1 MNGLARR
8 SRLFG
13 AALGLVGLLVAPGAA
28 SGQAGGE
35 AGAAPSG
42 GYVYVPNQADAT
54 ISVVD
59 TETRRVVATVDLRK
73 HGFSANAKPHDV
85 VGAPDGSAWY
95 VSLINDNKVVKF
107 GPDNEVLG
115 TADFEV
121 PGMLAIS
128 PSGDVLYVGR
138 SMSAVNPPKR
148 IGRIETDDM
157 SIREIE
163 VLYGRPHAIVMGP
176 DGEWVHSAS
185 LAVNQIGTLRDGSD
199 RVEITPVEGP
209 THVFVQM
216 AVSPDGKRLVATG
229 QMSNSLLV
237 FDRSNLP
244 VLTQVATVEVGTWPW
259 HPAFT
264 PDGRY
269 VVFGDVEDVTSD
281 PFKAV
286 AEKIKLEGEPSR
298 GPKDAK
304 VTIVE
309 YSDFQCPYC
318 ARAHATVEEQV
329 MKEYGGKVR
338 LVYKHFPLGF
348 HKWAELAAIGAECAA
363 QQSDDAFW
371 KLYDYYFTNQRDI
384 TPENLRDKTLAALA
398 DTKVDQAKFTD
409 CYDNKKSL
417 EKVKADMAEGQEVG
431 VTGTPAFII
440 NGRKLSGAQPFD
452 RFKAIIDD
460 ELSRAGS

>member
-269 VVFGDVEDVTSD
+269 VVFGD
-281 PFKAV
+281 K
-286 AEKIKLEGEPSR
+286 
-298 GPKDAK
+298 KDDT
-304 VTIVE
+304 VTIVDAE
-309 YSDFQCPYC
+309 SWEVAAVVKGDGLDQPHGAVATPDGRYVYVSNNNLDGYWRPKGWSQRSEDDTPPGNVAVIDVEAGEVVDVVPVGHDPNGIGFRP
-318 ARAHATVEEQV
+318 AR
-329 MKEYGGKVR
+329 
-338 LVYKHFPLGF
+338 
-348 HKWAELAAIGAECAA
+348 
-363 QQSDDAFW
+363 
-371 KLYDYYFTNQRDI
+371 
-384 TPENLRDKTLAALA
+384 
-398 DTKVDQAKFTD
+398 
-409 CYDNKKSL
+409 
-417 EKVKADMAEGQEVG
+417 
-431 VTGTPAFII
+431 
-440 NGRKLSGAQPFD
+440 
-452 RFKAIIDD
+452 
-460 ELSRAGS
+460 